1 MPIQIPIAIAPFVPD
16 SWVSIPII
24 KKKNFV
30 SASLVLISFLL
41 DSYFLSICKRL
52 RCLFVLVVISR
63 GPSHLAAHWCI
74 APLIVVSGPIVVS
87 DGAIDLRYAT
97 IDNTISFV
105 SRPIYLAEFP

>member
-1 MPIQIPIAIAPFVPD
+1 M
-16 SWVSIPII
+16 
-24 KKKNFV
+24 
-30 SASLVLISFLL
+30 
-41 DSYFLSICKRL
+41 SIC
-52 RCLFVLVVISR
+52 FVVIYR

>member
-16 SWVSIPII
+16 SWVSIPI
-24 KKKNFV
+24 KKIIV
-30 SASLVLISFLL
+30 SAPLVLISFLL

-52 RCLFVLVVISR
+52 RCLFVFVVIYR

>member
-16 SWVSIPII
+16 SWVSIPIR
-24 KKKNFV
+24 KKNV

-52 RCLFVLVVISR
+52 RCLFVLVVIYR

-87 DGAIDLRYAT
+87 DGAIDFHYAT